1 MIEIWGVPKKKG
13 VPKSWMVWNM
23 ENPLRKWS
31 KVLPGLHP
39 HSHWCGFRT
48 PNCAW
53 RQGNVQAGC
62 KRIVRLTLLIS
73 VDVRWFQGILMGFPW
88 ISYENYIWIRWWPFL
103 VFLFMSRLCKKS
115 SRRMD
120 PLRRSDHTLRP
131 LGKTWTSFKGWENL
145 LEEEYGNR
153 SVGKHF
159 FWEHDVF
166 AWWEHDDDWGFLNH
180 GMEWGKL
187 CAPCQL
193 QEFPQETLQLEDR
206 SGHFWL
212 RLLTLS
218 RPQLKWVCLGD
229 TPTYGHWNMGKWFY
243 FLGRL
248 GYPILRYHHF
258 IRRVC
263 RLNPSWLVVSNIFFV
278 FPQKKWDKSF
288 PTDELHHFSE
298 G

>member
-1 MIEIWGVPKKKG
+1 MGGSHKKG
-13 VPKSWMVWNM
+13 DPQELDSGWFTM
-23 ENPLRKWS
+23 ENPLTKWS
-31 KVLPGLHP
+31 KVLQGLHP

-73 VDVRWFQGILMGFPW
+73 VDVRWFQKM
-88 ISYENYIWIRWWPFL
+88 
-103 VFLFMSRLCKKS
+103 FLFMSRLCKKS

-166 AWWEHDDDWGFLNH
+166 PWWEHDDDWGFLNH

-218 RPQLKWVCLGD
+218 RPQLKW
-229 TPTYGHWNMGKWFY
+229 
-243 FLGRL
+243 
-248 GYPILRYHHF
+248 GY
-258 IRRVC
+258 
-263 RLNPSWLVVSNIFFV
+263 SNLWPLKQGEMI
-278 FPQKKWDKSF
+278 
-288 PTDELHHFSE
+288 TSE
-298 G
+298 DITISSEEFAA